1 MANEQNER
9 GSPDKG
15 GRPPMFGERMVP
27 LKARVPKDWK
37 TLVQYIGDGELSE
50 GVRRLIT
57 HYLETT
63 DTTLDD
69 ALQERETDQ

>member
-1 MANEQNER
+1 
-9 GSPDKG
+9 
-15 GRPPMFGERMVP
+15 MVP